1 MLTPTS
7 ASGRKAILGAV
18 LVALFALPD
27 RVSAD
32 DLMLASTPVF
42 VGREAFEARVA
53 ARVAARSGG
62 REPVG
67 LVLSGGSAR
76 AFAHIGVLR
85 RLEEDGVV
93 PDYIVANSMGSI
105 IGLLYAAGLSPDQI
119 YGLVS
124 GTELGA
130 LFEPTLPVSGGVLDP
145 RRFSDL
151 IRLYLGDLRLEDLPI
166 PIVVI
171 CEDLR
176 TKREIRLAEGDLV
189 TILEAA
195 YALPVFF
202 PPVELDG
209 YLLIDGGVTN
219 LVPLGAAREFS
230 DTVIV
235 SSTFYDNP
243 RLNLRNPIIVLNTSI
258 DIGKRRAGVADL
270 LEHPDALW
278 IRCSVESFSFM
289 SFDRLAELDA
299 EGYRSADAMSDRL
312 AGVESGGVDEALATI
327 RLARGAAIAEAA
339 RAWAPFERAPATRP
353 ALSVTPTVRSSA
365 YPGDPYLY
373 LDSVFVGAGLG
384 LRWGAFEAAIDAG
397 GDWRAYGDGSF
408 VPAATVSASVDPLPW
423 LRLETL
429 VQADWE
435 SLSEH
440 GDDGERVGGVSI
452 PALYQRSALR
462 AALVRGGS
470 RLELSS
476 AVEADG
482 LASEGAAWLLTS
494 GARYVASRPASSKAA
509 AGGALRELSA
519 SLGHQLA
526 GDRDEHLAWADA
538 SAALSPFASSA
549 ALRPLTAR
557 LGAMAR
563 VALSAGAAAPFYLSD
578 AVFAP
583 EPAALD
589 GVGPAVY
596 GASLSLGW
604 EPPTAS
610 ASFAELV
617 IARKLSLAAFADA
630 AWAGSPAG
638 LAVPALPAA
647 LTIGLRAGCDFSL
660 IGLKSSSLSL
670 EAGYDLAGGSFA
682 ARLYLSPVG
691 GY

>member
-1 MLTPTS
+1 MLFHTS
-7 ASGRKAILGAV
+7 ASGRIAALAAV
-18 LVALFALPD
+18 LIVLASLPA
-27 RVSAD
+27 RASAD

-42 VGREAFEARVA
+42 VGGDSFG

-93 PDYIVANSMGSI
+93 PDFIVANSMGSI

-202 PPVELDG
+202 PPVELDD

-270 LEHPDALW
+270 LEYPDATW

-312 AGVESGGVDEALATI
+312 AGIASGGVDEALAAV
-327 RLARGAAIAEAA
+327 RLERGAAIAEAA
-339 RAWAPFERAPATRP
+339 RAWAPFERAPAARP
-353 ALSVTPTVRSSA
+353 ALSVAPTVRSSA

-373 LDSVFVGAGLG
+373 LDSAFVGAGLG
-384 LRWGAFEAAIDAG
+384 LRWGALEASIDAG

-408 VPAATVSASVDPLPW
+408 VPAASVSASVDPLPW

-429 VQADWE
+429 FLADWDR
-435 SLSEH
+435 LSER
-440 GDDGERVGGVSI
+440 DDEGELISGAAI

-462 AALVRGGS
+462 AAIVRGGS

-476 AVEADG
+476 AIEADG
-482 LASEGAAWLLTS
+482 LASDGSAWLLTS
-494 GARYVASRPASSKAA
+494 GARYGAARPADR
-509 AGGALRELSA
+509 GGALRELSA
-519 SLGHQLA
+519 GLGHQLA
-526 GDRDEHLAWADA
+526 VDRGEHLAWADA
-538 SAALSPFASSA
+538 EAALSPFEASG

-578 AVFAP
+578 AVFVPAP
-583 EPAALD
+583 AVLD

-630 AWAGSPAG
+630 AWAGGPAG

-647 LTIGLRAGCDFSL
+647 LTVGLRAGCDFSL

-682 ARLYLSPVG
+682 ARLFLSPAG
-691 GY
+691 LD